1 MPNSTSAG
9 LFFEEGREPPGYADP
24 RAEPGPEPEL
34 PKASAPKADWVD
46 QAVKAGVDP
55 DEAAAMTKP
64 ELAEAVKA
72 AVPLPLGSSGGP
84 GG

>member
-24 RAEPGPEPEL
+24 RDEPGPGLEL
-34 PKASAPKADWVD
+34 PAKSAPRADWVD

-55 DEAAAMTKP
+55 DEAAGMTKP

-72 AVPLPLGSSGGP
+72 AVPPLPLGSGAP